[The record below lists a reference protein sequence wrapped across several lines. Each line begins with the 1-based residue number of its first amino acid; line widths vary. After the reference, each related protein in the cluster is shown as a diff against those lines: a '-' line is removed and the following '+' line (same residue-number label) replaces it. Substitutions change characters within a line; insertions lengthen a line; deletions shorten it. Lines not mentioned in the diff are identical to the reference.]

1 MSDGHEYKRRRFR
14 CKGWNGTSVMR
25 FLVRFLGF
33 LFTAGTVVFLVG
45 VAGVAGGIWHFSRDL
60 PDYSQLQDYEPP
72 VMTRVHASDGALL
85 GEYSKE
91 RRLYLPIQA
100 MPKLVTNAFL
110 AAEDKNFY
118 EHGGIDFTGM
128 ARAAVAY
135 AQNFGSNKRPQGAST
150 ITQQVAKN
158 FLLTN
163 EVSFTRK
170 IKEALLAMR
179 IERAYSKDRILELYL
194 NEIYLGL
201 GAYGIAAA
209 SLVYF
214 DKSVNEL
221 TIAEAA
227 YLAALP
233 KAPGTLHPVRNRDR
247 STERRN
253 YVIDRLVEN
262 GWIKQADAD
271 KARKEP
277 LVVASRSNAA
287 HTFAGE
293 YFAEEVRRDIFE
305 RYGEK
310 KLYEGGLSVRTT
322 LDPKLQV
329 MARKTVAA
337 GLVNFDEAQGWR
349 GAMSKLD
356 ISGDWGVK
364 LAEVKSLS
372 DISPWRMAVV
382 LETSDQS
389 ARIGFQ
395 PGRELGGATS
405 KDRQTGLITLEGV
418 RWARA
423 ASASAR
429 GKPPSAVS
437 QILSPGDVIYA
448 DPLFGK
454 DGNAVEGQYRLRQ
467 IPEVSGAMVAM
478 DPWTGRVVAMVGG
491 FSFDQSQFNRATQ
504 AYRQPGSTFKPLV
517 YSAAMDNGYTPS
529 TIMIDGPIE
538 IEQGQ
543 GGVWRPENFSVGSY
557 RGPITLREALKW
569 SVNTVTVRLAQ
580 DVGMPLINEY
590 AKRFGVYEELPNYL
604 SYSLGAG
611 ETTVMRMVTAYSMFA
626 NGGRRVKPT
635 LIDRIQDRY
644 GRTIFRHDARECR
657 GCDAPGGW
665 KNQPE
670 PQLVDRREQVLDS
683 MTAYQITSMLE
694 GVVQGGTASVMREVG
709 KPIAGKTG
717 TTSDGK
723 DVWFIGFS
731 QDLVVGLYLGYDKP
745 RSLGRAAQGG
755 HTAAPIVKDFMKL
768 ALANKPATPFKISR
782 RHQAGPRRCQER
794 HASQPRRRGRPH
806 DPGSVQAGHRAAG
819 QLLRRWRC
827 RPGWTRATGNLARR
841 RQYHSPRNRPALLAD
856 CALRR
861 TPLHPS
867 DIIRK

>member
-1 MSDGHEYKRRRFR
+1 MSDGHENKRWLLRR
-14 CKGWNGTSVMR
+14 KGWNGSSVMR
-25 FLVRFLGF
+25 FVVRFLGF
-33 LFTAGTVVFLVG
+33 LFTAGTIVFLVG
-45 VAGVAGGIWHFSRDL
+45 VAGVAGGIWYFSRDL

-128 ARAAVAY
+128 ARAAVVY
-135 AQNFGSNKRPQGAST
+135 AQNFGSNRRPQGAST

-221 TIAEAA
+221 TVAEAA

-233 KAPGTLHPVRNRDR
+233 KAPGQLHPVRNRDR
-247 STERRN
+247 SVERRN
-253 YVIDRLVEN
+253 YVVDRLLEN
-262 GWIKQADAD
+262 GWIKQADAE

-287 HTFAGE
+287 HIFAGE

-329 MARKTVAA
+329 MARKAVAA

-364 LAEVKSLS
+364 LAEIKSLS

-382 LETSDQS
+382 LETSEQS

-395 PGRELGGATS
+395 PGRELGGAIS
-405 KDRQTGLITLEGV
+405 KDRQTGLITLDGV
-418 RWARA
+418 RWAKPVA
-423 ASASAR
+423 AAAR
-429 GKPPSAVS
+429 GKPAMASVS

-448 DPLFGK
+448 DPLFDKEGK
-454 DGNAVEGQYRLRQ
+454 VVEGQYRLRQ
-467 IPEVSGAMVAM
+467 LPEVSGAMVAM
-478 DPWTGRVVAMVGG
+478 DPLTGRVVAMVGG

-517 YSAAMDNGYTPS
+517 YSAAIDNGYTPA

-538 IEQGQ
+538 IDQGQ
-543 GGVWRPENFSVGSY
+543 GNGVWRPDNFSVGSY
-557 RGPITLREALKW
+557 RGPITLRDALKH
-569 SVNTVTVRLAQ
+569 SLNTVTVRLAQ
-580 DVGMPLINEY
+580 DVGMPLIGEY

-644 GRTIFRHDARECR
+644 GRTIFKHDQRECR

-665 KNQPE
+665 KNQAE

-683 MTAYQITSMLE
+683 LTAYQITSMLE
-694 GVVQGGTASVMREVG
+694 GVVQGGTATILREVG

-717 TTSDGK
+717 TTSDAK
-723 DVWFIGFS
+723 DVWFVGFS
-731 QDLVVGLYLGYDKP
+731 PDLVVGLYLGYDKP
-745 RSLGRAAQGG
+745 RTLGRAAQGG
-755 HTAAPIVKDFMKL
+755 RIAAPIAKDFMKL
-768 ALANKPATPFKISR
+768 ALADKPPTPFKVPPGIRLVRIDAKSGMR
-782 RHQAGPRRCQER
+782 PAPGDGGRTVLEAFKPGTAPAENYVPVGVADGEGRVPQGIPPDAANMQGNLPPDAGNIM
-794 HASQPRRRGRPH
+794 
-806 DPGSVQAGHRAAG
+806 
-819 QLLRRWRC
+819 
-827 RPGWTRATGNLARR
+827 RPGTGRF
-841 RQYHSPRNRPALLAD
+841 Y
-856 CALRR
+856 
-861 TPLHPS
+861 
-867 DIIRK
+867 

>member
-1 MSDGHEYKRRRFR
+1 LII
-14 CKGWNGTSVMR
+14 R
-25 FLVRFLGF
+25 FLLRFTGF
-33 LFTAGTVVFLVG
+33 LFAAGSVVFLVG
-45 VAGVAGGIWHFSRDL
+45 VAGIAAGIWHFSKDL
-60 PDYSQLQDYEPP
+60 PDYSQLQNYEPP

-85 GEYSKE
+85 GEYAKE

-118 EHGGIDFTGM
+118 EHGGLDFTGLG
-128 ARAAVAY
+128 RAVVLY
-135 AQNFGSNKRPQGAST
+135 LQNLGSNKRPQGAST

-201 GAYGIAAA
+201 GAYGVAAA

-233 KAPGTLHPVRNRDR
+233 KAPGTLHPVRNRER

-253 YVIDRLVEN
+253 YVIDRLLEN

-277 LVVASRSNAA
+277 LVVTSRSNTG

-329 MARKTVAA
+329 MARRTVAA

-349 GAMSKLD
+349 GAVSKLD
-356 ISGDWGVK
+356 VSGDWGVK
-364 LAEVKSLS
+364 LADIKSLS

-395 PGRELGGATS
+395 PGRELGGAIS
-405 KDRQTGLITLEGV
+405 KERQTGLITLEGV
-418 RWARA
+418 RWAKP
-423 ASASAR
+423 ASAPAR
-429 GKPPSAVS
+429 GKATTPVSVS

-448 DPLFGK
+448 DPLLK
-454 DGNAVEGQYRLRQ
+454 DGNVVEGQYRLRQ
-467 IPEVSGAMVAM
+467 LPEVSGAMVAM

-517 YSAAMDNGYTPS
+517 YSAAMDNGYSPA

-538 IEQGQ
+538 IDQGQ

-569 SVNTVTVRLAQ
+569 SINTVTVRLAQ
-580 DVGMPLINEY
+580 DVGMPLIGEY
-590 AKRFGVYEELPNYL
+590 AKRFGVYDELPNYL

-611 ETTVMRMVTAYSMFA
+611 ETTVMRMVTAYSMLA

-644 GRTIFRHDARECR
+644 GRTIFKHDARECR
-657 GCDAPGGW
+657 GCDAPDGW
-665 KNQPE
+665 KNQAE
-670 PQLVDRREQVLDS
+670 PALVDRRELVIDP
-683 MTAYQITSMLE
+683 MTAYQITSMME
-694 GVVQGGTASVMREVG
+694 GVVQGGTASVLREVG

-723 DVWFIGFS
+723 DVWFIGYS
-731 QDLVVGLYLGYDKP
+731 ADLVVGLYLGYDKP

-755 HTAAPIVKDFMKL
+755 HTAAPIVKNFMKL
-768 ALANKPATPFKISR
+768 ALAEKPATPFKVPPGIRLVRIDAKSGMRPNPGDGGRTILEAFKPGTAPSESYSVVGVADSEGRMPQPIS
-782 RHQAGPRRCQER
+782 PET
-794 HASQPRRRGRPH
+794 
-806 DPGSVQAGHRAAG
+806 DTIM
-819 QLLRRWRC
+819 
-827 RPGWTRATGNLARR
+827 RPGTGRL
-841 RQYHSPRNRPALLAD
+841 Y
-856 CALRR
+856 
-861 TPLHPS
+861 
-867 DIIRK
+867 